1 MNRYVDVA
9 IRYPLERTF
18 TYRIPDD
25 MDAAPGRRLKVNFRG
40 RMETAFPV
48 EFHDRE
54 PEGFS
59 CKDVDGV
66 LDDEPVFGENLLE
79 LARFT
84 ASTYCSSLGEAL
96 SMALPSGTSPSYR
109 FTPPFDIHRESPP
122 DLSPEQDKV
131 REDILAAGKKG
142 ENRHLLFGVTGSGKT
157 EIYMELARQVMAE
170 GRSVLVLVP
179 EITLTSQIFERL
191 HALFG
196 EELVV
201 YHSQLTKN
209 QRLGHW
215 LRFFRGEARIAVGTR
230 SAVFMQAP
238 DLGLIIIDE
247 EQDPSY
253 KEQSTP
259 RYNARRIAF
268 NRSHREEALLLM
280 GSATPSLESFYA
292 ARKGIIG
299 FHRLDIRYGGSRLP
313 EIEIVEMEHV
323 REEGIISGPL
333 RLHSVRAA
341 REGKQSVFLLNR
353 RGFAPLVICNNCSS
367 VVECPDCSISMN
379 FHRNGMMLCHYC
391 GFTRPVP
398 ETCDECGSR
407 DLARVGSG
415 TQKVEDVIERT
426 FPGMRIFRLDQDST
440 RKKGAVQDLLE
451 GMRRGDIDVL
461 LGTQMV
467 SKGFDFPGVT
477 VVGVL
482 LADIGMNLPDF
493 RAGERIFS
501 LLMQV
506 AGRSGRREE
515 EGKVIIQTLNADQA
529 MFRYLLNHDYE
540 GFYAEEIE
548 ARRMMGYPPFT
559 RLVRLLLRGK
569 DEGGVS
575 KKMDEVVRLVRQVTE
590 RADVPVT
597 LLGPSAAPIE
607 RIKGHYRRHL
617 IIKSTDIRAGREAA
631 LKAREVSLDGE
642 MYLEIDVD
650 PHDML

>member
-1 MNRYVDVA
+1 MNRYVDVV
-9 IRYPLERTF
+9 IRYPLEKTF
-18 TYRIPDD
+18 TYRLPHD
-25 MDAAPGRRLKVNFRG
+25 MDAGPGRRLKVNFRG
-40 RMETAFPV
+40 RLETAFPV

-59 CKDVDGV
+59 CKDVDEV
-66 LDDEPVFGENLLE
+66 LDDAPVFDRDLLD

-84 ASTYCSSLGEAL
+84 ASTYCSSPGEAL

-109 FTPPFDIHRESPP
+109 FTPPFEVERESAPE
-122 DLSPEQDKV
+122 LSPEQQKV
-131 REDILAAGKKG
+131 MEDILRGREKG

-157 EIYMELARQVMAE
+157 EIYMELARRVMAE

-191 HALFG
+191 YALFG

-201 YHSQLTKN
+201 YHSHLTKN

-215 LRFFRGEARIAVGTR
+215 LRFYRGEARIAVGTR

-268 NRSHREEALLLM
+268 YRSHREKALLLM

-299 FHRLDIRYGGSRLP
+299 FHRLDTRYGGARLP

-341 REGKQSVFLLNR
+341 RQGKQSVLLLNR

-367 VVECPDCSISMN
+367 VVECPHCSISMN

-398 ETCDECGSR
+398 ETCGECGSG

-440 RKKGAVQDLLE
+440 RRKGAVPDLLE
-451 GMRRGDIDVL
+451 GMRRGEIDIL

-515 EGKVIIQTLNADQA
+515 EGKVIIQTLNADQP
-529 MFRYLLNHDYE
+529 MFRHLLNHDYE

-548 ARRMMGYPPFT
+548 ARKMMGYPPFT
-559 RLVRLLLRGK
+559 RLVRLLLRGR
-569 DEGGVS
+569 DEEQVNAR
-575 KKMDEVVRLVRQVTE
+575 MNEIHRVIRQVTDHV
-590 RADVPVT
+590 DVPVQ

-607 RIKGHYRRHL
+607 RIKGQYRRHL
-617 IIKSTDIRAGREAA
+617 IIKSTDINTGRKAA
-631 LKAREVSLDGE
+631 LEAREVQLDRD